1 MADLKLKDIAK
12 SYGDVQVLRDI
23 DLEIASGEFIVFVGP
38 SGCGKSTLLR
48 MIAGLER
55 ITGGDLQIDDQRM
68 NDIPPSQR
76 GIAMVFQSYA
86 LYPHMTVRDNM
97 AFALQIAGKSRA
109 EIREATDRAGRML
122 QLTPYLDRLPKALS
136 GGQRQRVAIGR
147 AIVRDPKVY
156 LFDEPLS
163 NLDAALRVAT
173 RIEIA
178 QLKASMPDRT
188 MIYVTHDQT
197 EAMTLADRIVVLA
210 GGGIAQVGAPLELYE
225 RPVNEFVAQF
235 IGSPAMNLLPGK
247 VTAVGEMTGVAL
259 DGGGQAQVA
268 IPTRPGDEGMEI
280 NLGVRPEDMRETDGT
295 ALFEGK
301 VDLTEALG
309 EVTLLYFGT
318 QGGAVPIIAKLSG
331 IHPGLKGSTV
341 RLTADPQA
349 LHLFHKGNSLLYRD
363 GTDLPPYQP
372 RTARAAG
379 GMGGDRGAAAMPAD
393 RNGQDRNG
401 GRDGEDG
408 DRIEDG
414 LIKPEGPVR

>member
-1 MADLKLKDIAK
+1 MADLRLTDVAK
-12 SYGDVQVLRDI
+12 SYGDVNVLRNI
-23 DLEIASGEFIVFVGP
+23 NLTIRSGEFIVFVGP

-48 MIAGLER
+48 MIAGLEQ
-55 ITGGDLQIDDQRM
+55 ITGGTLEIDGQVM

-97 AFALQIAGKSRA
+97 AFALKIAGQSKDQ
-109 EIREATDRAGRML
+109 IREATDRAGRML

-210 GGGIAQVGAPLELYE
+210 GGGIAQVGAPLELYQ

-235 IGSPAMNLLPGK
+235 IGSPAMNLLPGR
-247 VTAVGEMTGVAL
+247 VSATGEMTTVAL
-259 DGGGQAQVA
+259 DGGLEARVA
-268 IPTRPGDEGMEI
+268 VPTRPGDEGMQV
-280 NLGVRPEDMRETDGT
+280 NLGVRPEDMRETDD
-295 ALFEGK
+295 AAVFEGS

-318 QGGAVPIIAKLSG
+318 NAETVPIIAKLPG
-331 IHPGLKGSTV
+331 IHPGLNGRRV
-341 RLTADPQA
+341 RLTADPEA
-349 LHLFHKGNSLLYRD
+349 MHLFHDGQSLLYRD
-363 GTDLPPYQP
+363 GTPPP
-372 RTARAAG
+372 FEVRAAAPSG
-379 GMGGDRGAAAMPAD
+379 SLGSTPAGPHD
-393 RNGQDRNG
+393 DQG
-401 GRDGEDG
+401 
-408 DRIEDG
+408 RIEDG